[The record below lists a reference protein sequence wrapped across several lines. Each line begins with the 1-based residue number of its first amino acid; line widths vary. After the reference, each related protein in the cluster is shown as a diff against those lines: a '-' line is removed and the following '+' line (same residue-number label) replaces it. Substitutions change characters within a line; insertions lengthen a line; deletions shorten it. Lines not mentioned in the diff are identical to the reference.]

1 MNQIEYDTTSVSG
14 ADRLCIVFAEKV
26 SLTAVKV
33 ISNLD
38 YTLHP
43 DDCTSC
49 GTWPHT
55 CISSCI
61 WRNVQRPRDARK
73 HCEHGRGCT
82 SWEPVVTSFKF
93 FGKSWNH
100 RRRSK
105 WQSRNTRTDAVWKLS
120 ASLTR
125 RPRLF
130 ELRPEVQSCQE
141 VTAMAEGR
149 RTLEPAGGSGGT
161 CDETLVGISFHSF
174 SLR

>member
-1 MNQIEYDTTSVSG
+1 MIALAAEPGHILVSHLAFG
-14 ADRLCIVFAEKV
+14 GTCSAQETPGN
-26 SLTAVKV
+26 TANTGEVA
-33 ISNLD
+33 
-38 YTLHP
+38 H
-43 DDCTSC
+43 
-49 GTWPHT
+49 
-55 CISSCI
+55 
-61 WRNVQRPRDARK
+61 
-73 HCEHGRGCT
+73 RGN
-82 SWEPVVTSFKF
+82 PF

-105 WQSRNTRTDAVWKLS
+105 WQSRNARTDAVWKLS